1 MIITDVPGVYSS
13 NPRIDKNAKF
23 ISYMN
28 TSLLAQLDSSC
39 VDVGVEKVLKDYKI
53 ECVVYGMNE
62 IILNGYV
69 SYKYAKDNGTFIDWG
84 E

>member
-1 MIITDVPGVYSS
+1 MAGT
-13 NPRIDKNAKF
+13 
-23 ISYMN
+23 
-28 TSLLAQLDSSC
+28 
-39 VDVGVEKVLKDYKI
+39 LKDYKI

>member
-1 MIITDVPGVYSS
+1 MS
-13 NPRIDKNAKF
+13 NEFF
-23 ISYMN
+23 IFN
-28 TSLLAQLDSSC
+28 LFLFLDLAE
-39 VDVGVEKVLKDYKI
+39 VDVGGGRVIKNYKI